1 MREKIV
7 NEINQT
13 IFSYISDPSLIQ
25 EEPVLQEMLYYA
37 LGFRNDGTL
46 LESGKRLRPLFC
58 CLTCGVLSGSHESAL
73 LYGAALEMLHNFT
86 LIHDDIEDK
95 SDTRHNRPTLWK
107 RYGEALAINAG
118 DLLFEIALSAAA
130 ASDTII
136 NKFGLRR
143 IMTMTEYLFLGQH
156 RDISFENRT
165 DITESEYLKMVEGK
179 TAALLGCSF
188 ALGAIAGRADGKTT
202 KAFQTAGQKIGIA
215 FQIQDDYLGTWGE
228 AGKLGKSVSS
238 DIKDKKNT
246 LAVVYTS
253 ANDPDFAQKWQSYD
267 GCADRVQEF
276 SSMMEKSG
284 APEYLQEQSK
294 KYMDEAKNILLPYRT
309 EGEYQLILD
318 DIIDS
323 LTGRN
328 K

>member
-1 MREKIV
+1 MKEKII

-13 IFSYISDPSLIQ
+13 IYDFISIKQ
-25 EEPVLQEMLYYA
+25 EPVLQEMLYYA

-58 CLTCGVLSGSHESAL
+58 CLTCGVISGSHENAL

-107 RYGEALAINAG
+107 QYGEALAINAG

-130 ASDTII
+130 ASDTLV

-143 IMTMTEYLFLGQH
+143 MMSMTESLFLGQH
-156 RDISFENRT
+156 RDISFENRI

-188 ALGAIAGRADGKTT
+188 ALGTVAGGADVKTT
-202 KAFQTAGQKIGIA
+202 EAFQTAGQKIGIA

-228 AGKLGKSVSS
+228 AGKLGKSISS
-238 DIKDKKNT
+238 DIMDKKNT
-246 LAVVYTS
+246 LAVVYTAS
-253 ANDPDFAQKWQSYD
+253 KDPEFKEKWQSYD
-267 GCADRVQEF
+267 GSAERVQEF
-276 SSMMEKSG
+276 SSAMEKAG

-294 KYMDEAKNILLPYRT
+294 KYMDEAKAILLPYRK
-309 EGEYQLILD
+309 EGEYQHILD

-323 LTGRN
+323 LAGRN